1 MSLSRLGL
9 RQLIEDAIQTIP
21 QFLHQLFL
29 PLLRFFVSFLGGSV
43 FLFGVIEAPFGL
55 IETPLLNIEQCADI
69 LISPFRPI
77 KALLLNRQLLV
88 RAFEVLLLNR
98 ELLVCAIEAAGFNH
112 NELTDRRRELRHP
125 LVKFCNVFH
134 FNCKLRLMLNDELKR
149 SIHFFR
155 CHMSSD
161 GVGQRAESI

>member
-29 PLLRFFVSFLGGSV
+29 PLLRFFVSFLSGSI
-43 FLFGVIEAPFGL
+43 FLFGL
-55 IETPLLNIEQCADI
+55 IKAPLLNVEQCADI
-69 LISPFRPI
+69 LISLFRTI
-77 KALLLNRQLLV
+77 KA
-88 RAFEVLLLNR
+88 LLLNR

-134 FNCKLRLMLNDELKR
+134 FNCKLRLMLNDEPKR

-155 CHMSSD
+155 CHISSE
-161 GVGQRAESI
+161 GVRQRA